1 MADYALEGAK
11 WGSAALG
18 TPGGTVTWAIDNTI
32 PSWFVPYLTSAFSDW
47 STYASITFQQV
58 DSIASSQIDFAL
70 GAIDGLNNVL
80 GVANYNFSNGRMLAA
95 AIKFDSGE
103 NWHLSGSQVVS
114 ASGVNF
120 FVVALHEIGHALG
133 LDHYNTVP
141 AVMNAYISSSVT
153 DLNQSDI
160 NGIVALYGAGSG
172 VQQPPQVSAAVS
184 LIAQVG
190 KMGPEWHI
198 SDIADHNGDGT
209 ADLMWVRNT
218 TGDAALWTMK
228 NGALDSYSLTQGH
241 MGAEWSAFSSS
252 ADFNA
257 DGKADILWTNAA
269 GSVAIWQMNGPTLA
283 GFSAPS
289 GRMGAEWHVEG
300 TGDFNKDG
308 NSDILWVSTTNQV
321 AVWSMNG
328 SALAG
333 YGLSGGRM
341 GSEWTV
347 AATGKFDAGGKAGIL
362 WESSN
367 GSLSTWSMNG
377 SDVTSL
383 SSLGQAATGFHVA
396 GTGDFNK
403 DGIDDIVLLN
413 AANDVEIWTIK
424 NGAVS
429 QKIDPNGHMGIEWHF
444 SGVGD
449 VSGDGRSD
457 IVWTKVDGTTAV
469 WDMSSIPTSAK
480 AATALATEVGNETTD
495 WASHFLGG
503 LHNDFQ
509 V

>member
-1 MADYALEGAK
+1 MADYALEGPK
-11 WGSAALG
+11 WGTNGLG
-18 TPGGTVTWAIDNTI
+18 TAGGTVTWAIDNTI

-47 STYASITFQQV
+47 STYANIKFQQIA
-58 DSIASSQIDFAL
+58 STASSQIDFTL

-80 GVANYNFSNGRMLAA
+80 GQANYYYSGAA
-95 AIKFDSGE
+95 FTSALIEFDSGE
-103 NWHLSGSQVVS
+103 NWHLSGSQIAS
-114 ASGVNF
+114 SSGVNF
-120 FVVALHEIGHALG
+120 FVVALHEIGHAIG

-153 DLNQSDI
+153 DLMQSDV

-172 VQQPPQVSAAVS
+172 VQQPRQVSAAVS
-184 LIAQVG
+184 LIAQTG
-190 KMGPEWHI
+190 KMGAEWHI
-198 SDIADHNGDGT
+198 SDVADHNGDGT

-218 TGDAALWTMK
+218 TGDASLWTMK
-228 NGALDSYSLTQGH
+228 NGALTSYSPTQGH

-257 DGKADILWTNAA
+257 DGKADILWTTAA

-283 GFSAPS
+283 GFGAPS

-300 TGDFNKDG
+300 AGDFNKDG
-308 NSDILWVSTTNQV
+308 NADILWVSATNQV

-328 SALAG
+328 LALGG

-347 AATGKFDAGGKAGIL
+347 AATGKFDASGKAGIL

-424 NGAVS
+424 SGAVT
-429 QKIDPNGHMGIEWHF
+429 QKIDPNGHMGTEWHF

-457 IVWTKVDGTTAV
+457 IVWTKTDGSTAV
-469 WDMSSIPTSAK
+469 WDMSSIPISAQST
-480 AATALATEVGNETTD
+480 AALTVDAADWTA
-495 WASHFLGG
+495 HFLGG
-503 LHNDFQ
+503 LQHDPN